1 MSETELLWKLRQLP
15 REMDPPRDLWPGIAA
30 GRQRRPARV
39 RRPWLAS
46 LSLAA
51 SLVLAAGLVYKSPVG
66 AGLGAPLP
74 DPADTLS
81 ANVVRGEAAAVTRQ
95 YEAALRQFDGAP
107 VPAAVQ
113 PELKVLDDSAAQIR
127 RAIAAD
133 PDAVFLLQQLRKT
146 YELRLTLTRATAS
159 A

>member
-1 MSETELLWKLRQLP
+1 MSETEMLWKLRQLP
-15 REMDPPRDLWPGIAA
+15 REMDLPRDLWPGIAD
-30 GRQRRPARV
+30 GMQRRPARV

-81 ANVVRGEAAAVTRQ
+81 ANVVRGEAAAVTRE
-95 YEAALRQFDGAP
+95 YDGAP

-146 YELRLTLTRATAS
+146 YELRLNLTRATAS

>member
-1 MSETELLWKLRQLP
+1 MSETEMLWQLRQLP
-15 REMDPPRDLWPGIAA
+15 REIEPPRDLWPGIAA
-30 GRQRRPARV
+30 GLQRRPARV

-51 SLVLAAGLVYKSPVG
+51 SVLLAAGLVYKSPVG
-66 AGLGAPLP
+66 AGLDAPLP

-81 ANVVRGEAAAVTRQ
+81 ASVVRGEAAAVTREYQ
-95 YEAALRQFDGAP
+95 AAMRQFDGAAI
-107 VPAAVQ
+107 PAAVQ

-133 PDAVFLLQQLRKT
+133 PDEVFLLQQLRKT
-146 YELRLTLTRATAS
+146 YELRLNLTRATAS